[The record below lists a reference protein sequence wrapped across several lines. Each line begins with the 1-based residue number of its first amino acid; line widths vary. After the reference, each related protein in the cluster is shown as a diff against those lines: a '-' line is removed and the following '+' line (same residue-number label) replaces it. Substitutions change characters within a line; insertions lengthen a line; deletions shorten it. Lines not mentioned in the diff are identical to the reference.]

1 MASVR
6 PARRRAFEQITDAVE
21 LDVVACIGPHQ
32 INPVAGSTDVTVTY
46 PVGSNTVLSMQP
58 DGTIATAP
66 AGTEGPYE
74 RAVRLPD
81 RLVYAPLGANGTA
94 YLLPYVDQIPNDA
107 A

>member
-1 MASVR
+1 
-6 PARRRAFEQITDAVE
+6 VE

-32 INPVAGSTDVTVTY
+32 INPVAGRADVITVTY

-58 DGTIATAP
+58 DGTITTAP
-66 AGTEGPYE
+66 AGTAGPYE
-74 RAVRLPD
+74 LAVRLPD